1 MTALPNRPNQR
12 ARRVELLS
20 TRGRV
25 GRHATER
32 TRPPAGGEEDGHGDP
47 PADDPP
53 PARGAELD
61 ASLWFG

>member
-1 MTALPNRPNQR
+1 MTAMPNRPNQR
-12 ARRVELLS
+12 ARRAELLS
-20 TRGRV
+20 TRGRT

-32 TRPPAGGEEDGHGDP
+32 TRPHAGNEDGHCDP
-47 PADDPP
+47 PADEAP